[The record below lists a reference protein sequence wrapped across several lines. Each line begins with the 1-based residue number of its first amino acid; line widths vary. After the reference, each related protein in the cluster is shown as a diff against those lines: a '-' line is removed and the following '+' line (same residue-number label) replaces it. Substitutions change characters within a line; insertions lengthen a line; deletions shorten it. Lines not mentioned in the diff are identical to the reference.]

1 MKPGLSRRLC
11 LLAGLGTQLPLLFP
25 CAAQGQT
32 LHPALQPWPN
42 RPIRLSVVYPPGGL
56 SDLVARALAERLGQ
70 ALGVPVL
77 VEHRAG
83 AGGSTGMEALVKAK
97 PDGYTLAFSAIT
109 PLTLTPWLS
118 RVAVDPLHDPV
129 RDPVRDFT
137 PLASVMH
144 TPVLLVA
151 TPAFAAK
158 TLAAAVQ
165 AAHARPGAVRWA
177 SSGFGTTGHLVLE
190 QVQLAAGIKFNHI
203 PYKGGGQQLTDAL
216 SGQFE
221 LLSTNLGPQQLQYL
235 RNGRLTA
242 LAVGAPRRLASLPE
256 LPTFAEAGFAAA
268 NLSSLFGIFGPA
280 RLPGLI
286 ATRLN
291 AEINLAMQ
299 TPAMQQLLLSID
311 NLPAGGSAAAFAD
324 EISLASAQNQR
335 MIEAAGLRTER

>member
-1 MKPGLSRRLC
+1 MTKRLSRRQC
-11 LLAGLGTQLPLLFP
+11 LVAGLGTQLALRPW
-25 CAAQGQT
+25 AAQAQT
-32 LHPALQPWPN
+32 QTPWPN
-42 RPIRLSVVYPPGGL
+42 RPIRLTVVYPPGGI
-56 SDLVARALAERLGQ
+56 SDLVARALAEHLSL
-70 ALGVPVL
+70 ALSVPVL

-83 AGGSTGMEALVKAK
+83 AGGSTGMEALAKAK
-97 PDGYTLAFSAIT
+97 ADGYTLAFSAIT
-109 PLTLTPWLS
+109 PLTLNPWLG
-118 RVAVDPLHDPV
+118 RVAYDSAS
-129 RDPVRDFT
+129 DFT

-165 AAHARPGAVRWA
+165 MARAKPGDVRWA

-190 QVQLAAGIKFNHI
+190 QVQLASGAHFNHI

-268 NLSSLFGIFGPA
+268 NLSSLFGIFAPA
-280 RLPGLI
+280 KLPGQI
-286 ATRLN
+286 AARLN

-299 TPAMQQLLLSID
+299 TPALQHLLLSID
-311 NLPAGGSAAAFAD
+311 NLPAGGSAAAFSH
-324 EISLASAQNQR
+324 EIGLASAQNQR
-335 MIEAAGLRTER
+335 MIKAAGLQAER